1 MKNLKL
7 ELFNFK
13 KSLNFDQSD
22 IENIIE
28 GHLNGYVE
36 FGEKETGFIEEATQV
51 FENSPEL
58 LIIGFDPEGENQVMV
73 ASNMKREV
81 ALHIVNSL
89 QSALQVVD
97 ADGN

>member
-1 MKNLKL
+1 M
-7 ELFNFK
+7 
-13 KSLNFDQSD
+13 FDKYGNQF
-22 IENIIE
+22 
-28 GHLNGYVE
+28 E

>member
-1 MKNLKL
+1 M
-7 ELFNFK
+7 
-13 KSLNFDQSD
+13 FDKYGQQF
-22 IENIIE
+22 
-28 GHLNGYVE
+28 E
-36 FGEKETGFIEEATQV
+36 FGERNTGFVEEATKV

-58 LIIGFDPEGENQVMV
+58 LIIGFNPEGENQVMV

>member
-1 MKNLKL
+1 M
-7 ELFNFK
+7 
-13 KSLNFDQSD
+13 FDKYGQQF
-22 IENIIE
+22 
-28 GHLNGYVE
+28 E
-36 FGEKETGFIEEATQV
+36 FGERNTSFIEEATKV

-58 LIIGFDPEGENQVMV
+58 LIIGFNPEGESQVMV

>member
-1 MKNLKL
+1 M
-7 ELFNFK
+7 
-13 KSLNFDQSD
+13 FDKYGQQF
-22 IENIIE
+22 
-28 GHLNGYVE
+28 E

-58 LIIGFDPEGENQVMV
+58 LIIGFNPEGENQVMV

-89 QSALQVVD
+89 QSALQVVG

>member
-1 MKNLKL
+1 M
-7 ELFNFK
+7 
-13 KSLNFDQSD
+13 FDKYGQQF
-22 IENIIE
+22 
-28 GHLNGYVE
+28 E
-36 FGEKETGFIEEATQV
+36 FGERNTGFIEEATKV
-51 FENSPEL
+51 FENSPKL
-58 LIIGFDPEGENQVMV
+58 LIIGFNPEGENQVMV

>member
-36 FGEKETGFIEEATQV
+36 FGEKEMIYSLNERLKTYTYDKQVKSFLESLNNDVLKYELFIIKK
-51 FENSPEL
+51 L
-58 LIIGFDPEGENQVMV
+58 L
-73 ASNMKREV
+73 
-81 ALHIVNSL
+81 
-89 QSALQVVD
+89 
-97 ADGN
+97 